1 MGEDIGL
8 HSAIPLCLCIVLQV
22 TCWLW
27 QPFRS
32 SGSGIHCLGFVRCY
46 RQILRLT
53 WHCHCGFAELFRSAN
68 GGAWGL
74 SVVAWKDGFLEI
86 IIWIGKLSENFF
98 FNLCRVGSQ
107 IVSLYLWSWV
117 SLSWW
122 SGTGRKWLA
131 CMRSTTPARE
141 NSQSLITALDRKS
154 ARSLPFQACSVSRS
168 HTAEVATR
176 CSSLLGADAS
186 GIV

>member
-86 IIWIGKLSENFF
+86 IIWIGKLSEIFF
-98 FNLCRVGSQ
+98 LTYVELGHKS
-107 IVSLYLWSWV
+107 
-117 SLSWW
+117 SLSI
-122 SGTGRKWLA
+122 SGHGFHWVGGLEREGSGWHA
-131 CMRSTTPARE
+131 CVRPLQRGKAHSP
-141 NSQSLITALDRKS
+141 
-154 ARSLPFQACSVSRS
+154 
-168 HTAEVATR
+168 
-176 CSSLLGADAS
+176 
-186 GIV
+186 